1 MKTTLDIIKA
11 DIDSVGGRIAPSR
24 KLFSIVKDCVKNIC
38 PGLID
43 NAFISSTGDGNA
55 HANFRNKTEQL
66 LSFADIKIG
75 GNRPWD
81 LQVHNDDFC
90 ARLLAEGSLGLGES
104 YMDGWW
110 DCDRLDKFFYRILR
124 AELDARIKT
133 RTEFF
138 EVLKSKLFNLQKPSL
153 AFQIGQRHYDI
164 GNNLY
169 RYMLGQR
176 LIYSCG
182 YWKNA
187 STLDE
192 AQEAKLDLV
201 CRKLGLR
208 PGMRVLDIGCGW
220 GETAKFA
227 AQRYKVKV
235 VGITVSE
242 QQAKFGKELC
252 RGLPVDIRLQDYRN
266 IEETFDRILSIG
278 MFEHVGY
285 KNYTTFMRIVRNC
298 LKDEG
303 LFLLHTIGGIRS
315 VTRNDP
321 WIGRYIFPNSMLP
334 SAERICSAIEDVF
347 VLEDWHS
354 FGSDYD
360 KTLMHWFQNFYENWD
375 ILKEYYDERFYRMWN
390 YYLLSCAGSFRARRN
405 QLWQL
410 VLSPKGVLGGY
421 RTPRHHEAKEPPVK
435 R

>member
-1 MKTTLDIIKA
+1 M
-11 DIDSVGGRIAPSR
+11 SR
-24 KLFSIVKDCVKNIC
+24 D
-38 PGLID
+38 
-43 NAFISSTGDGNA
+43 T
-55 HANFRNKTEQL
+55 FRHKVEQL
-66 LSFADIKIG
+66 LALADVEIG
-75 GNRPWD
+75 GKRPWD
-81 LQVHNDDFC
+81 IQVHNDRFY
-90 ARLLAEGSLGLGES
+90 ARVLAEGSLALGQS
-104 YMDGWW
+104 YVDGGW
-110 DCDRLDKFFYRILR
+110 DCSRLDEFFCRILR
-124 AELDARIKT
+124 TQLDTMVKPRTWYFDALKAR
-133 RTEFF
+133 
-138 EVLKSKLFNLQKPSL
+138 LFNHRKPSR
-153 AFQIGQRHYDI
+153 AYQIGQHHYDI

-169 RYMLGQR
+169 RLILDKR

-182 YWKNA
+182 YWETA

-192 AQEAKLDLV
+192 AQEAKLNLV
-201 CRKLGLR
+201 CRKLDLQ

-220 GETAKFA
+220 GGTAKFA
-227 AQRYKVKV
+227 AERYQVEV

-252 RGLPVDIRLQDYRN
+252 RGLSVDIRLQDYRN

-285 KNYTTFMRIVRNC
+285 KNYTTFMRIARNC

-303 LFLLHTIGGIRS
+303 LFLLHTIGGNRS

-321 WIGRYIFPNSMLP
+321 WIERYIFPNSMLP
-334 SAERICSAIEDVF
+334 SAKHVSSAIEGIF

-354 FGSDYD
+354 FGPDYD
-360 KTLMHWFQNFYENWD
+360 KTLMQWFRNFHENWD
-375 ILKEYYDERFYRMWN
+375 ILKEYYDERFYRMWK
-390 YYLLSCAGSFRARRN
+390 YYLLSCAGSFRARIN

-421 RTPRHHEAKEPPVK
+421 RTPRDAMKQKNHKEVS